1 MTTKTYTV
9 TLTRAAPPP
18 SDNAD
23 LDGLTI
29 SPGTLSPAFSSSVIT
44 YAASV
49 GNSVTEV
56 TLTPTASHDSATI
69 TVNGT
74 TVTSG
79 AGYTADNLNVGTNT
93 LTVTVTAQDSVTTK
107 TYTVTLTRAA
117 PPPSDNA
124 DLDGLTISPG
134 TLSPAF
140 SSSVITYAAS
150 VGNSVTEV
158 TLTPTASHG
167 SATITVNNSTTVA
180 SGAGYT
186 ADNLNVGTNTLTVT
200 VTAQD
205 SVTTKTYTVT
215 LTRAAPPPSDNADLD
230 GLTISPGTLSP
241 AFSSS
246 VITYAASVGNS
257 VTEVTLTPTASHGS
271 ATITVNNSTT
281 VTSGAGYTADNLNVG
296 DQHPHGNSYCPG
308 LCDDQD
314 LYCYP
319 HACCPTSLRQR
330 RS

>member
-1 MTTKTYTV
+1 M
-9 TLTRAAPPP
+9 
-18 SDNAD
+18 
-23 LDGLTI
+23 
-29 SPGTLSPAFSSSVIT
+29 
-44 YAASV
+44 

-69 TVNGT
+69 TVNNST
-74 TVTSG
+74 TVASG

-257 VTEVTLTPTASHGS
+257 VTEVTLTPTASHDS

-281 VTSGAGYTADNLNVG
+281 VASGAGYTADNLNVG